1 MLILADNTKPSY
13 SQNET
18 ETNMKSIFHKATHVI
33 HKTT

>member
-1 MLILADNTKPSY
+1 MLILEDNTKPSY
-13 SQNET
+13 SQSET